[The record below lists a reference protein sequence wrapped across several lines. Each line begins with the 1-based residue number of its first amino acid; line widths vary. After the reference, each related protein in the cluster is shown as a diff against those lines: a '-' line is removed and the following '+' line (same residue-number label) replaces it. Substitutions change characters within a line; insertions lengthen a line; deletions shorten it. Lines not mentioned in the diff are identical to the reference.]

1 MIQSVSN
8 VMSGFLV
15 SFIENW
21 KITLVMMA
29 SAPVLGIIQGVA
41 DKVKLSPFT
50 QKIRFFYSTFMT
62 KNHRGRVFVR
72 ADQSVALCPVLTFSF
87 AFNMASR
94 NSEVKNHIRRYCQ
107 CLKHLFVYLDGQICL
122 RCSVGNEL
130 LFPVSPLSSSS
141 LSSSLSLLIGSLSN
155 YDDNHNDDF
164 KKTIGLMIQTKALHV
179 NHAFQYISLTSTARL
194 RRETPL
200 FDVLWRTWT
209 YDEDFSFLSLN
220 LNKILQNSTLG
231 KVACI

>member
-29 SAPVLGIIQGVA
+29 SAPVLGIVQGVA

-50 QKIRFFYSTFMT
+50 QKIRFFRSTFMT
-62 KNHRGRVFVR
+62 KYHRSRVFVR
-72 ADQSVALCPVLTFSF
+72 ADQSVALCPVLTFPF
-87 AFNMASR
+87 AFIKACR
-94 NSEVKNHIRRYCQ
+94 NSEVKNHIQRYCQ
-107 CLKHLFVYLDGQICL
+107 CLKRLFVYVDGQSCL
-122 RCSVGNEL
+122 RCSAGNEL
-130 LFPVSPLSSSS
+130 LFPITPLS
-141 LSSSLSLLIGSLSN
+141 SSSLSLLIGSLSN
-155 YDDNHNDDF
+155 YDDDHNDDF
-164 KKTIGLMIQTKALHV
+164 KKTIGLMIQAKALHV

>member
-29 SAPVLGIIQGVA
+29 SAPVLGIVQGVA
-41 DKVKLSPFT
+41 DKVKLSPFN

-72 ADQSVALCPVLTFSF
+72 ADQSVALCPVLTFPF
-87 AFNMASR
+87 VFIKVSR
-94 NSEVKNHIRRYCQ
+94 NSQVKNHILRYCQ
-107 CLKHLFVYLDGQICL
+107 CLKHLFVYLDGQSCL
-122 RCSVGNEL
+122 RCSAGNEL

-141 LSSSLSLLIGSLSN
+141 LSLLIGSLSN
-155 YDDNHNDDF
+155 FDDDHNDDF
-164 KKTIGLMIQTKALHV
+164 KKTIGPIGLMIKTTALHV
-179 NHAFQYISLTSTARL
+179 HHAFQYISLTCTVRL

-209 YDEDFSFLSLN
+209 YGDEFSFLVLN
-220 LNKILQNSTLG
+220 VNKILQNSTLG

>member
-72 ADQSVALCPVLTFSF
+72 ADQSVALCPVLTFPF
-87 AFNMASR
+87 AFIKACR
-94 NSEVKNHIRRYCQ
+94 NSEVKNHILRYCQ
-107 CLKHLFVYLDGQICL
+107 CLKHLFVDLDGQSCL
-122 RCSVGNEL
+122 RYSVGNEL
-130 LFPVSPLSSSS
+130 LFPISPLS
-141 LSSSLSLLIGSLSN
+141 SSSLSLLIGSLSN
-155 YDDNHNDDF
+155 YDDDHNDDF
-164 KKTIGLMIQTKALHV
+164 IKTVGLMIQTKALHV
-179 NHAFQYISLTSTARL
+179 NHAFQYISLTFTARL

-200 FDVLWRTWT
+200 FDVLWRTCT